1 MKNKILLISPIPPPA
16 GGISTWTK
24 NILKYYLTNNSDF
37 IVNHQN
43 SAINNRRL
51 TNINSIVRLIVGL
64 INSLKIIGQFK
75 KNIVKLSPNLI
86 HLTSSASL
94 ALFKDIFI
102 LKIASKHNIP
112 LVIHFRFGRIPE
124 LAIKKNWEWF
134 LIKIVIK
141 RSNKVIVID
150 EKSFNVLFDLG
161 YKNIVNI
168 PNPIST
174 KLEGIAKK
182 QLTLNKKIE
191 GNKIVFIG
199 HVVKTKGVFELV
211 KSCLLLPED
220 IELIFVGPYEESL
233 KDKLINLGK
242 IKGDGKWMRFLG
254 SLNHLEIYK
263 VLENATALALPSYT
277 EGFPNVIIE
286 SMAMG
291 CPVIATNVG
300 AIEEILN
307 VTTQNP
313 AGICVNV
320 KDVKELS
327 DAIFSIITDPEKATK
342 MGRNGLQKVLLNYTL
357 LNIAGLYETI
367 WLGTLKNK
375 IYGN

>member
-1 MKNKILLISPIPPPA
+1 MKYNILLISPLPPPV

-37 IVNHQN
+37 IVNYQN
-43 SAINNRRL
+43 SAISNKRI
-51 TNINSIVRLIVGL
+51 THVNSIERLIVGI
-64 INSLKIIGQFK
+64 INSLKIIRQFK

-86 HLTSSASL
+86 HLASSGSL
-94 ALFKDIFI
+94 SLFKDFFI

-141 RSNKVIVID
+141 RSAKVIVID
-150 EKSFNVLFDLG
+150 EKSFKVLFDLG
-161 YKNIVNI
+161 FKNIVNI

-174 KLEGIAKK
+174 KLEEIANK
-182 QLTLNKKIE
+182 QLLLNKKIK

-199 HVVKTKGVFELV
+199 HIVKTKGVFELV

-220 IELIFVGPYEESL
+220 IELIFVGPYEESV
-233 KDKLINLGK
+233 KDELINLGK

-254 SLNHLEIYK
+254 SLNHSELYK
-263 VLENATALALPSYT
+263 VLDNATALALPSYT

-286 SMAMG
+286 SMAIG

-300 AIEEILN
+300 AIEEILD
-307 VTTQNP
+307 VTSQNP
-313 AGICVNV
+313 AGICVKV
-320 KDVKELS
+320 KNIKELS
-327 DAIFSIITDPEKATK
+327 NAIFSLIIDSEKATK
-342 MGRNGLQKVLLNYTL
+342 MGINGLQKVLLN
-357 LNIAGLYETI
+357 
-367 WLGTLKNK
+367 
-375 IYGN
+375 